1 MEKPN
6 VVESPALAPL
16 VIDERTAATKS
27 GPEKMSAGMK
37 MPNTPVKINTGPNL
51 RFFQLGGLVEVHM
64 VTEIM
69 HRAV

>member
-1 MEKPN
+1 
-6 VVESPALAPL
+6 
-16 VIDERTAATKS
+16 
-27 GPEKMSAGMK
+27 MSAGMK